1 MSGGITQSLNNI
13 SNDQQGTATNGTVPF
28 GYGYMDYLGIAQPL
42 HTLPPNLLNYFGL
55 RPQLSIV
62 REDSREQEAEM
73 ESTESLDKIESISS
87 VNDDSA
93 VSDLKLDMDSKFE
106 VMSVLSST
114 PLLDDSP
121 ATMV

>member
-1 MSGGITQSLNNI
+1 
-13 SNDQQGTATNGTVPF
+13 
-28 GYGYMDYLGIAQPL
+28 
-42 HTLPPNLLNYFGL
+42 
-55 RPQLSIV
+55 
-62 REDSREQEAEM
+62 M
-73 ESTESLDKIESISS
+73 ESTGSLDQIQSASS
-87 VNDDSA
+87 VNHDSA

>member
-1 MSGGITQSLNNI
+1 MN
-13 SNDQQGTATNGTVPF
+13 
-28 GYGYMDYLGIAQPL
+28 YL
-42 HTLPPNLLNYFGL
+42 GL
-55 RPQLSIV
+55 RPQLSVV

-73 ESTESLDKIESISS
+73 ESTSTESLDEIQSTSS
-87 VNDDSA
+87 VNDDPA
-93 VSDLKLDMDSKFE
+93 VSYLKLDMDSKFE